1 MSEYIRTK
9 DNIYARD
16 YLKVDLGGTLCSRI
30 SFNQVIDA
38 VSKKD
43 IIKQADTIE
52 ELCDK
57 YYGVDENGE
66 VVRVHNWSKDA
77 YPPEPHKWAV
87 DGFCTKE
94 DITINELKSRFPKGI
109 FGAIVWFDDNGN
121 LHIDIVAKMN
131 DKGKL
136 ELL

>member
-1 MSEYIRTK
+1 MKIMKYIRTK
-9 DNIYARD
+9 DAIIDISN
-16 YLKVDLGGTLCSRI
+16 LKIDTKYNCYVDE
-30 SFNQVIDA
+30 Q
-38 VSKKD
+38 D
-43 IIKQADTIE
+43 IFQYPLNKYREADNIE

-66 VVRVHNWSKDA
+66 VCRVYNWSKDA
-77 YPPEPHKWAV
+77 YPPKPHEWAV

-94 DITINELKSRFPKGI
+94 DITISELKNQFPKGI
-109 FGAIVWFDDNGN
+109 FGAIVWFDSEGN

-131 DKGKL
+131 EKGKL